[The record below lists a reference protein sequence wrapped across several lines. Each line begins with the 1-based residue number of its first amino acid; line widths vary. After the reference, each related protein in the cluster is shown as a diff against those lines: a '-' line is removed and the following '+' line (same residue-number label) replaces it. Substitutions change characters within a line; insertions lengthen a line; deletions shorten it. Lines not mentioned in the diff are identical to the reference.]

1 VGTVNVRRVRSPQ
14 TAGFTLFE
22 LLAGLGIVGIL
33 AAIASVSFLG
43 MVERGRVN
51 EAANVL
57 RGMIQTSQ
65 REAIKKS
72 QDCII
77 RLPPKQTRDPVI
89 SSSCAAT
96 GDRQLRNV
104 AIQYNQT
111 NQIRI
116 NYQGRLSQRRTIV
129 VYSNNTGYKRCLVV
143 SNFIGMTRTGR
154 YTNPSV
160 ATVSADFCQTTST

>member
-1 VGTVNVRRVRSPQ
+1 MKCSIAKSKQ

-33 AAIASVSFLG
+33 GAIASGSFLG
-43 MVERGRVN
+43 IVERGRVN

-57 RGMIQTSQ
+57 RGLIQTSQ

-72 QDCII
+72 RDCII
-77 RLPPKQTRDPVI
+77 NLPPKQTRNPVI
-89 SSSCAAT
+89 SSNCAVT

-111 NQIRI
+111 NQIHI
-116 NYQGRLSQRRTIV
+116 NHQGRFRQRRTIV
-129 VYSNNTGYKRCLVV
+129 IYSNNTDYKRCLVV

-154 YTNPSV
+154 YTDSNV
-160 ATVSADFCQTTST
+160 ATVSADFCQTTNT

>member
-1 VGTVNVRRVRSPQ
+1 MKCSIAKSKQ

-33 AAIASVSFLG
+33 GAIASVSFLG

-57 RGMIQTSQ
+57 RGLIQTSQ

-72 QDCII
+72 RDCII
-77 RLPPKQTRDPVI
+77 RLPPKQTRNPVI
-89 SSSCAAT
+89 SSNCSVT

-111 NQIRI
+111 NQIQI

-129 VYSNNTGYKRCLVV
+129 VYSDNTEYKRCLVV

-154 YTNPSV
+154 YTNQDI
-160 ATVSADFCQTTST
+160 ATVSADFCETNST